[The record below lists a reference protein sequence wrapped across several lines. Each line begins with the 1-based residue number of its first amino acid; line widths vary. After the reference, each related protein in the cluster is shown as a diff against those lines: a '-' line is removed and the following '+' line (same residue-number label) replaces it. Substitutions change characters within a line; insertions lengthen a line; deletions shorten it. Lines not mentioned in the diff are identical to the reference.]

1 MKVAAIGLIRLYQQ
15 AISPYLPT
23 MCRFQPSCSQYTA
36 EAVERYGALRGTWL
50 GLKRILRC
58 RPMGG
63 RGYDPVS

>member
-15 AISPYLPT
+15 AISPYLPA

-36 EAVERYGALRGTWL
+36 EAVERYGVARGSWL
-50 GLKRILRC
+50 GMKRILRC

-63 RGYDPVS
+63 QGYDPVA